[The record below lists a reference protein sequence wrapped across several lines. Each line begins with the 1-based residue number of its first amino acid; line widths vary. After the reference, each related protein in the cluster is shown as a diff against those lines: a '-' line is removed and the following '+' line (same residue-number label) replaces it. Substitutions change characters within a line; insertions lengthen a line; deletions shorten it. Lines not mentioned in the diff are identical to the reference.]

1 MNKLPLFLL
10 GLVLVLPQV
19 WAEGENPKPGHEY
32 SGAHKFVFF
41 SVLEGCYRDGLTNK
55 QIDLI
60 IPPVEGANFR
70 DNSVNMVITCPL
82 CGAAFDAFNIY
93 AEHKR
98 FNSQPSKLTSYTT
111 FGPGLSKEVKIEL
124 ANPGKPCRDAL
135 QGLIKKWIEER
146 IKKHRLTKEETKVL
160 REELD
165 EMRKRG
171 EDALKRFK
179 EGKHGESLQ
188 KTYLRWGD
196 ECPVCS
202 GASPMG
208 RALKAPGL
216 KLPE

>member
-1 MNKLPLFLL
+1 MKQLPLFLMCL
-10 GLVLVLPQV
+10 GLGLPQLS
-19 WAEGENPKPGHEY
+19 AQGENPEPGHEY
-32 SGAHKFVFF
+32 SEAHKFVFF

-60 IPPVEGANFR
+60 IPPIERSDFR
-70 DNSVNMVITCPL
+70 DHSVNMVVTCPL
-82 CGAAFDAFNIY
+82 CGPAFDAFNMY

-98 FNSQPSKLTSYTT
+98 FNSQPKKITSYTT

-124 ANPGKPCRDAL
+124 AKPGKPCRTAL

-146 IKKHRLTKEETKVL
+146 INKHRLTKEETKAL

-165 EMRKRG
+165 RMRKEG

-188 KTYLRWGD
+188 KTYLQWGD

-208 RALKAPGL
+208 RVLKVPGL
-216 KLPE
+216 ELPK